1 MEWAFGLSVRVVCFY
16 SDRKY
21 CPLFCIKKERI
32 VEKTRCRALCSMKDF
47 VSLRVIYAVVR
58 GWATAHYGAD
68 VENK

>member
-1 MEWAFGLSVRVVCFY
+1 LAYPFGSFVFILIVSIA
-16 SDRKY
+16 
-21 CPLFCIKKERI
+21 LFFVKKERI

-47 VSLRVIYAVVR
+47 VSLRVIYADVR